1 MSIAL
6 TAACRSLRRP
16 WLAAVAIASFPAC
29 APQRSPEQP
38 APMRFFAEVREMLAI
53 GEPSPE
59 YYRARSRL
67 ANMGPEVDAV
77 LVAIARDREAKPVA
91 RSNAL
96 MMLADR
102 RSPAALPVLRRALL
116 AGDSESQRAAAV
128 LALQRMMPDTPEAV
142 NLIRSAVGDPARAVR
157 LNALQALD
165 IRDVETIR
173 AVLEEETDP
182 DVRRVAI
189 QLVSL
194 AEARG
199 APLARDRRGALRTA
213 GTETDPQIV
222 FRPVS
227 TDSITGIARG
237 DLRVE
242 LPSGPDIA
250 LAPLAEV
257 VAGVVPAYFSPD
269 RSRVAYEVERE
280 IRVVDL
286 RSRAVRSLG
295 RGIAPRPVPFTHD
308 FVFLRP
314 LLSTP
319 RPSDGTTELTYAVYR
334 ASFDGD
340 VEHIGELQAL
350 ARADQHGNY
359 SPARWMVVGETPEGY
374 VLRGEGISTFKL
386 PAPVWSPSGSGGS
399 NRR

>member
-1 MSIAL
+1 MATAMSMARACLRRRCWL
-6 TAACRSLRRP
+6 TAAAMASL
-16 WLAAVAIASFPAC
+16 AAC

-38 APMRFFAEVREMLAI
+38 APVQFFTEVRDMLAI

-59 YYRARSRL
+59 YYRARARL
-67 ANMGPEVDAV
+67 DEMGPEVDAV
-77 LVAIARDREAKPVA
+77 LVAIARDPENRPVA

-102 RSPAALPVLRRALL
+102 RSPAALPVLRRTLL
-116 AGDSESQRAAAV
+116 TEESEAQRAAAV
-128 LALQRMMPDTPEAV
+128 LALQRMAPDTPEAA
-142 NLIRSAVGDPARAVR
+142 NLIRTAVGDASRTVR

-165 IRDVETIR
+165 VADVETIR
-173 AVLEEETDP
+173 AVLEGERDA
-182 DVRRVAI
+182 DVRRVGV

-199 APLARDRRGALRTA
+199 APLDRDRRGALRTA
-213 GTETDPQIV
+213 GAEGDPQIV

-227 TDSITGIARG
+227 TDSVRGLAVG

-242 LPSGPDIA
+242 LPNGPDIA

-257 VAGVVPAYFSPD
+257 VAGVVPAFFSPD
-269 RSRVAYEVERE
+269 RSRVVYEVERE

-286 RSRAVRSLG
+286 RSREQLAFG
-295 RGIAPRPVPFTHD
+295 PGIAPRPIPFSYD

-314 LLSTP
+314 LEED
-319 RPSDGTTELTYAVYR
+319 RRADGATELTYEVMR
-334 ASFDGD
+334 GSFAGGS
-340 VEHIGELQAL
+340 ESIGEVQAL
-350 ARADQHGNY
+350 ARSEQHGNY
-359 SPARWMVVGETPEGY
+359 SPARWMVVGETSEGF

-386 PAPVWSPSGSGGS
+386 PATLLSSTEPGG